1 MPEVKQAKIQILDK
15 TLKQGFS
22 QIPRIVL
29 KAQGLSLQAKTIYA
43 LLLDYAWQKGSC
55 FPGQIRLAR
64 DLGIHRNTVQKYL
77 TELKDFGLVEWKRR
91 GINKTNIYYLLPLDF
106 LHTRDSDAQGRV
118 HPVAQERVHQDAQGT
133 VQEIE
138 EEEYKKKKY
147 KQSLTLGSTLR
158 HSSVEPS
165 SPTDKQRRSKVNSP
179 DFNDNGGL
187 NFNETR
193 NLDSF
198 DTEAVEIA
206 TELNDTKNILY
217 YQKLINRRNQGEVKD
232 RDIQQAL
239 SDTRGMIR
247 TDQVDGTNF
256 LRNPAS
262 WFVSVMKKLTVKRD
276 EEKDKDKVQNLL
288 ADFKSK
294 FSEKSKI

>member
-1 MPEVKQAKIQILDK
+1 MSDVKQAKIQILDK

-29 KAQGLSLQAKTIYA
+29 KAQGLSLQSKTIYA

-55 FPGQIRLAR
+55 FPGQNRLAK
-64 DLGIHRNTVQKYL
+64 DLGVHRNTVQKYL
-77 TELKDFGLVEWKRR
+77 TELKDYGLVEWKRR

-106 LHTRDSDAQGRV
+106 LHDQHSDAQGCV
-118 HPVAQERVHQDAQGT
+118 HPVAQERVHQDAQET
-133 VQEIE
+133 VQEVE

-147 KQSLTLGSTLR
+147 KQPLTLPTSQELR
-158 HSSVEPS
+158 RPRKNEK
-165 SPTDKQRRSKVNSP
+165 TN
-179 DFNDNGGL
+179 NDNEEFK
-187 NFNETR
+187 NQENT

-198 DTEAVEIA
+198 DTEAVAIA

-217 YQKLINRRNQGEVKD
+217 YQKLINRRNRGEVKD
-232 RDIQQAL
+232 SDIQQAL
-239 SDTRGMIR
+239 DDTRRMIR

-262 WFVSVMKKLTVKRD
+262 WFVSIIKKLNTKRD
-276 EEKDKDKVQNLL
+276 EEKNKEKVESLL
-288 ADFKSK
+288 SNFKAK
-294 FSEKSKI
+294 FSEKSKL

>member
-1 MPEVKQAKIQILDK
+1 MDKTKQAKIKILDK

-55 FPGQIRLAR
+55 FPGQTRLSK
-64 DLGIHRNTVQKYL
+64 DLGVHRNTVQKYL
-77 TELKDFGLVEWKRR
+77 TELKEFGLVKWKRR
-91 GINKTNIYYLLPLDF
+91 GVNKTNIYYLLPLDF
-106 LHTRDSDAQGRV
+106 LHTQNSDAQGCV
-118 HPVAQERVHQDAQGT
+118 HPVAQERVHQDAQAC
-133 VQEIE
+133 VQEVE

-147 KQSLTLGSTLR
+147 KQSLTLGG
-158 HSSVEPS
+158 
-165 SPTDKQRRSKVNSP
+165 DKMNRVQLPVSKQS
-179 DFNDNGGL
+179 NDNGE
-187 NFNETR
+187 FKINEPK

-198 DTEAVEIA
+198 DTEALAIA

-217 YQKLINRRNQGEVKD
+217 YQKLINRRNRGEVRD
-232 RDIQQAL
+232 SDIQQAL
-239 SDTRGMIR
+239 DDTRRMIR

-262 WFVSVMKKLTVKRD
+262 WFVSVIKKLTTKRD
-276 EEKDKDKVQNLL
+276 EEKNKEKVENLL

-294 FSEKSKI
+294 FSEKSKL